1 MLGSR
6 GRTVACPVCQSQLD
20 VRGPTDSGG
29 SLGPVWRV
37 DCTACCRTAF
47 VAAVTGYRSNQR
59 AQQTARS
66 ATQTGTS
73 TMTPAEPDPRF
84 FEAFDCVRRTL
95 ALVVGEL
102 VRLDKGE
109 RIDQDLLQQIT
120 QQLMR
125 TAELVEKKKKNGK
138 RSTLRLVRARRCV
151 PRPANPGQHPRTLS
165 GESLAS
171 HHRITSNAKP
181 FDM

>member
-6 GRTVACPVCQSQLD
+6 GSTVACPMCGGELN

-29 SLGPVWRV
+29 SLGPIWRV
-37 DCTACCRTAF
+37 DCTGCFRTAF
-47 VAAVTGYRSNQR
+47 VAAVAGYRRNRHPEQSAKSA
-59 AQQTARS
+59 AQSHA
-66 ATQTGTS
+66 S

-95 ALVVGEL
+95 AMVVGEL
-102 VRLDKGE
+102 VRLDNGE
-109 RIDQDLLQQIT
+109 KIDQDLLQQIT
-120 QQLMR
+120 QQLVR

-138 RSTLRLVRARRCV
+138 RATVHLMRSRNCV
-151 PRPANPGQHPRTLS
+151 PRPANPCQSPHTVS
-165 GESLAS
+165 GKSLAS
-171 HHRITSNAKP
+171 HHPHADGQRR

>member
-6 GRTVACPVCQSQLD
+6 GRTIACPICQGELS
-20 VRGPTDSGG
+20 VRGPTESGV
-29 SLGPVWRV
+29 SLGPIWRV
-37 DCTACCRTAF
+37 DCTACFRTAF
-47 VAAVTGYRSNQR
+47 VAAVAGYRR
-59 AQQTARS
+59 DRPTTQTARS
-66 ATQTGTS
+66 ATPTEAS
-73 TMTPAEPDPRF
+73 TMTPAESDPRF

-109 RIDQDLLQQIT
+109 RIDQDLLEQIT
-120 QQLMR
+120 QQLVR
-125 TAELVEKKKKNGK
+125 TAELVDKKKNGK
-138 RSTLRLVRARRCV
+138 PAALRLMRRRKCV

-171 HHRITSNAKP
+171 HHRLTGDRKP
-181 FDM
+181 LHM